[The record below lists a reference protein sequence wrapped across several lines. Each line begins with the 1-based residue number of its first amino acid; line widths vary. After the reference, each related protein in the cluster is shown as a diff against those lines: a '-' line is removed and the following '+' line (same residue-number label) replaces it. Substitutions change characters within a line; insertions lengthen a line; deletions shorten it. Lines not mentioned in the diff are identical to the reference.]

1 MSRAAYVDFVES
13 CRETRPEVFVV
24 LGSGLGMM
32 GDRVTA
38 LAAVGFT
45 DLPGLPSSTVAGHR
59 GRWTLGLWAG
69 RVVIVSEGRLHYY
82 EGHPWDVAVR
92 PIQLAAQL
100 GVRVAVLTNAAG
112 GIRNDLGPGALMP
125 IRDHLEWNRPNPWR
139 HPPAPSPYSK
149 RLLKEMT
156 QAAAATGLPVI
167 PGVYGAVTGP
177 SYETPAEIRAL
188 RSAGADAVGMST
200 SREAL
205 AGVEAGLECVAVSL
219 ITNRAA
225 GLTDE
230 RLSHDEVLAAGRASA
245 GRLLDLIEQVPLG
258 LRNP

>member
-1 MSRAAYVDFVES
+1 MSGGAHLDFIDR
-13 CRETRPEVFVV
+13 CRETRPEVLVV
-24 LGSGLGMM
+24 LGSGVGIL
-32 GDRVTA
+32 GDRITP
-38 LAAVGFT
+38 LASVWFS
-45 DLPGLPSSTVAGHR
+45 DIPGLPSSTVAGHR

-82 EGHPWDVAVR
+82 EGHPWEVAVR
-92 PIQLAAQL
+92 PIQLAAKL

-112 GIRNDLGPGALMP
+112 GIRNDLGPGSLMP

-139 HPPAPSPYSK
+139 QPRAPSPYST
-149 RLLKEMT
+149 RLLNEMT
-156 QAAAATGLPVI
+156 EAAAAMGLPVSA
-167 PGVYGAVTGP
+167 GVYGAVTGP

-205 AGVEAGLECVAVSL
+205 AGVEAGLECVGVSL

-245 GRLLDLIEQVPLG
+245 GRLLDLIEQVALR
-258 LRNP
+258 LRNS